1 MPSTTDLSIMADKLR
16 IGIYGGAFNPI
27 HNGHLHLLDTLY
39 RAETPFGG
47 LDKLLII
54 PTANPPH
61 KSAGDLIPAEHRI
74 AMIRLAVREL
84 QYAQNIE
91 ISTIELESRE
101 KSYTYNTLVK
111 LRALYPQADFVL
123 FIGSDQLF
131 DFQKW
136 YRYRD
141 ILKLAQ
147 VSAITRRE
155 QERRAVADF
164 LAENQD
170 LAGVHALAAKPVV
183 VSSTQ
188 IRQRV
193 ARGESIADLVPAAV
207 ANYIMEKGLYRG

>member
-1 MPSTTDLSIMADKLR
+1 MTDPSIMADKMR

-39 RAETPFGG
+39 RAQTPFGG
-47 LDKLLII
+47 LDKLLIV

-61 KSAGDLIPAEHRI
+61 KSAGDLIPATHRI
-74 AMIRLAVREL
+74 AMIRLAVESL
-84 QYAQNIE
+84 PCADKIE

-101 KSYTYNTLVK
+101 KSYTY
-111 LRALYPQADFVL
+111 L

-136 YRYRD
+136 YRYQD

-147 VSAITRRE
+147 VRAITR
-155 QERRAVADF
+155 QECQRQAVADF
-164 LAENQD
+164 LTRNKD
-170 LAGVHALAAKPVV
+170 LAGISVLVAKPVV

-193 ARGESIADLVPAAV
+193 AQGEGIADLVPAAV
-207 ANYIMEKGLYRG
+207 ADYIQEKGLYRG

>member
-1 MPSTTDLSIMADKLR
+1 MTDPSIMADKMR

-39 RAETPFGG
+39 RAQTPFGG
-47 LDKLLII
+47 LDKLLIV

-61 KSAGDLIPAEHRI
+61 KSAGDLIPATHRI
-74 AMIRLAVREL
+74 AMIRLAVEPL
-84 QYAQNIE
+84 PYADNIE

-101 KSYTYNTLVK
+101 KSYTYTTLVK
-111 LRALYPQADFVL
+111 LKEVYPNGEFVL

-136 YRYRD
+136 YRYQD
-141 ILKLAQ
+141 ILKLAR
-147 VSAITRRE
+147 VRAITR
-155 QERRAVADF
+155 QECQRQAVADF
-164 LAENQD
+164 LTRNKD
-170 LAGVHALAAKPVV
+170 LAGISVLVAQPVV

-193 ARGESIADLVPAAV
+193 AQGERIADLVPAAV
-207 ANYIMEKGLYRG
+207 ADYIQEKGLYRG

>member
-1 MPSTTDLSIMADKLR
+1 MTDPSIMADKMR

-39 RAETPFGG
+39 CAQTPFGG
-47 LDKLLII
+47 LDKLLIV

-61 KSAGDLIPAEHRI
+61 KSAGDLIPATHRI
-74 AMIRLAVREL
+74 AMIRLAVESL
-84 QYAQNIE
+84 PCADKIE

-101 KSYTYNTLVK
+101 KSYTYTTLVK
-111 LRALYPQADFVL
+111 LKEIYPNGEFIL

-136 YRYRD
+136 YRYQD
-141 ILKLAQ
+141 ILKLAR
-147 VSAITRRE
+147 VRAITR
-155 QERRAVADF
+155 QECQRQAVADF
-164 LAENQD
+164 LTRNKD
-170 LAGVHALAAKPVV
+170 LAGISVLVAKPVV

-193 ARGESIADLVPAAV
+193 AQGKRIADLVPAAV
-207 ANYIMEKGLYRG
+207 ADYIQEKGLYRG

>member
-155 QERRAVADF
+155 QERRAVAEF

-170 LAGVHALAAKPVV
+170 LAGIHALAAKPVV

-188 IRQRV
+188 IRKRV

>member
-1 MPSTTDLSIMADKLR
+1 MADKLR

-39 RAETPFGG
+39 RAEAPFGG
-47 LDKLLII
+47 LDKLLIV

-61 KSAGDLIPAEHRI
+61 KSAGDLIPAAHRM
-74 AMIRLAVREL
+74 AMIRLAVQGL
-84 QYAQNIE
+84 PYAGNTE

-101 KSYTYNTLVK
+101 KSYTYTTLVK
-111 LRALYPQADFVL
+111 LKAIYPGAEFVL

-141 ILKLAQ
+141 ILKLAR
-147 VSAITRRE
+147 VRAITR
-155 QERRAVADF
+155 QPCERQAVADF
-164 LAENQD
+164 LAQNKD
-170 LAGVHALAAKPVV
+170 LAGISVLVARPVV

-188 IRQRV
+188 IRERV
-193 ARGESIADLVPAAV
+193 AQGESIADLVPAAV
-207 ANYIMEKGLYRG
+207 ADYIKEKGLYRG